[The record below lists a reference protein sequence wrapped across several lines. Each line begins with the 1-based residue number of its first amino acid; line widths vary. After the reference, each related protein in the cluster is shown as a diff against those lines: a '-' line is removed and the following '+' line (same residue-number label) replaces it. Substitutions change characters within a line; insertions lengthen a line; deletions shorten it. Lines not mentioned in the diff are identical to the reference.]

1 MFDGKKVA
9 ANMKSG
15 RYMNGWTQQDLA
27 DTSHVS
33 LSAIASYE
41 VARNVPGLDIAVAI
55 CDAFGWTLDRL
66 VGRTVDQKTGEVT
79 YEDRR

>member
-1 MFDGKKVA
+1 MFDAKIVA

-15 RYMNGWTQQDLA
+15 RYLNGWTQQELA
-27 DTSHVS
+27 DSSHVS
-33 LSAIASYE
+33 LSAITSYE

-55 CDAFGWTLDRL
+55 CDAFGWPLDKL
-66 VGRTVDQKTGEVT
+66 VGRKVDPKTGTVT